1 MVLSV
6 VQKRFLLFKLCTIVR
21 GLLVYFSNK
30 DIKYRKIIAGFLVF
44 AVLGTLHIIITGG
57 KREKGIAGQEIWWGY
72 LRPVHVIL
80 WTTFII
86 MTFTPKYTKHATTVL
101 LLDLVIGVIAWI
113 IQQQKLG
120 NFSKV
125 FE

>member
-6 VQKRFLLFKLCTIVR
+6 VQQRFLLFTVCTFVR
-21 GLLVYFSNK
+21 GLLIYFSSK
-30 DIKYRKIIAGFLVF
+30 DTKYRKIIAGFLTLTT
-44 AVLGTLHIIITGG
+44 LGTLYVIITGG
-57 KREKGIAGQEIWWGY
+57 KREKGILGQEIWWKY

-86 MTFTPKYTKHATTVL
+86 MTFIPKYTKHASKIL
-101 LLDLVIGVIAWI
+101 LLDLIIGSIAWI

>member
-1 MVLSV
+1 MILNA
-6 VQKRFLLFKLCTIVR
+6 VQKRFLFFTVCMLTR
-21 GLLVYFSNK
+21 GLLVYLSNK
-30 DIKYRKIIAGFLVF
+30 DITYRKIIAGFFTLT
-44 AVLGTLHIIITGG
+44 VLGTLYIIITGY
-57 KREKGIAGQEIWWGY
+57 KREKGILGQEIWWGY

-86 MTFTPKYTKHATTVL
+86 MTFIPKYTKHASMIL
-101 LLDLVIGVIAWI
+101 LLDLAIGIITWT

-125 FE
+125 FG